1 MPVGIEDAGILKI
14 ILKCTIVRH
23 TEWLEHSGGV
33 NQHIQN
39 SNSTSDGGDV

>member
-14 ILKCTIVRH
+14 STIVRH

>member
-1 MPVGIEDAGILKI
+1 MPVGIEDAGILKKFE
-14 ILKCTIVRH
+14 KCTIVRD
-23 TEWLEHSGGV
+23 TELEHSGGV